1 MDDCGYN
8 VICSGGGLEF
18 RQYERSHR
26 GMLAL
31 RRAVDDAWG
40 GLLVPDGFDYVWK
53 NLYSLRRS
61 YPGDNVMLKAFGEY
75 LRTAEST
82 YAVFRDGALL
92 FIGYVHGWPISRIS
106 DPDRE
111 MCWFGENGVT
121 SMRSQAGYYPYFM
134 DFKELIAT
142 SPAVRWKFEQGPRQY
157 PGSRF
162 SFPSVCRHV
171 PDEGAVAQRMIDYI
185 LHADTAW
192 MDTEDSREA
201 VACMV
206 QEGPLLQM
214 FLDALMADGSW
225 RVRRAL
231 CLNTSIRYRW
241 KAPLLKD
248 PDWHVRAEM
257 AGLDEPLKSLKGMSG
272 LVNDRSYEVRI
283 RMASRMANARRDR
296 PDGGMPEGYADYLE
310 LLSECPYDDDFK
322 ADVMM
327 EAVAE

>member
-1 MDDCGYN
+1 MDDCVYN

-26 GMLAL
+26 GMMAL

-92 FIGYVHGWPISRIS
+92 FIGYVHGWPVNRIS

-134 DFKELIAT
+134 DFKELLAT
-142 SPAVRWKFEQGPRQY
+142 SPAVRWTFDKHGHWGL
-157 PGSRF
+157 GS
-162 SFPSVCRHV
+162 SYAVCHV
-171 PDEGAVAQRMIDYI
+171 PYGNAVAQRMIDYI
-185 LHADTAW
+185 LHADTSW
-192 MDTEDSREA
+192 MDTEESREA
-201 VACMV
+201 VACLV
-206 QEGPLLQM
+206 QEGPSLPL
-214 FLDALMADGSW
+214 FLRALMADGSW

-231 CLNTSIRYRW
+231 CLNTHIRYKW
-241 KAPLLKD
+241 KAPLLND
-248 PDWHVRAEM
+248 RDWHVRAEM

-283 RMASRMANARRDR
+283 RMASRMADARRDR

-310 LLSECPYDDDFK
+310 LLLECPYDDDFK